1 MFHKA
6 CKSRVTSTASKAAV
20 MVAIAFGSAAA
31 RAVDEPTL
39 NATVIDGSRAYT
51 PTQLFAAYRDHL
63 GRPINSS
70 NSQAIITQIEALYLR
85 DGYSRPEFRLD
96 ENLTAN
102 GILRLE
108 VFEAQIARVDFSGD
122 AGPYDARLEEL
133 ASDLSLRAA
142 LRTADLQTA
151 LQAMRELP
159 GLTVRASTRRDES
172 RRNSYALTIAT
183 EYKPF
188 DASVQLSN
196 RGTREIGPLFAI
208 SQVVANSLLGWR
220 ERLGVF
226 ASAATDPDEY
236 RGGGVFFDVPLT
248 EAGARLTTTLFKTQ
262 SNPTEQPDRDDYYD
276 RGRMSLRASGMFH
289 TDTAAKLSWSAGFDW
304 DDLDIT

>member
-1 MFHKA
+1 M
-6 CKSRVTSTASKAAV
+6 
-20 MVAIAFGSAAA
+20 
-31 RAVDEPTL
+31 
-39 NATVIDGSRAYT
+39 
-51 PTQLFAAYRDHL
+51 
-63 GRPINSS
+63 
-70 NSQAIITQIEALYLR
+70 
-85 DGYSRPEFRLD
+85 
-96 ENLTAN
+96 
-102 GILRLE
+102 
-108 VFEAQIARVDFSGD
+108 FEAQITRVDFSGD

-133 ASDLSLRAA
+133 ASDLSLRVP

-196 RGTREIGPLFAI
+196 RGTREIGPMFAI

-236 RGGGVFFDVPLT
+236 QRRRRVLRR
-248 EAGARLTTTLFKTQ
+248 AGDRSGHASDDDRFQ
-262 SNPTEQPDRDDYYD
+262 DAVEPDRGS
-276 RGRMSLRASGMFH
+276 RTATIATIASACRCALRAR
-289 TDTAAKLSWSAGFDW
+289 
-304 DDLDIT
+304 